1 MTSQYVFSS
10 LMIPISNCESET
22 QQNDS
27 ESIYNKSP
35 HFLTLSKNANYIQHV
50 PNDTSPT
57 QYFESR
63 HSSVSINCPE
73 IKEEANDLLLPCH
86 LMPPRDPCAS
96 RLSTSSAWNS
106 IRLSALSISRVF
118 FLKPCSKHKCCL
130 GCVSLRDA
138 IPLICTLE
146 ILSLVFCTTI
156 CIDFWINNGKTFYTV
171 NFEGYGTEIAL
182 FYFAFLLVSLAV
194 ILFTLFVWKTK
205 RKNWYI
211 VHIIWQWTILELFG
225 FFIYLVF
232 SWARNPEKTTIL
244 MPSALV
250 LIIATSFGALV
261 ELWWLIIFVDA
272 MLFEK
277 ASSSYSSRR
286 TSRENQ
292 EEGLESHSSNSPTL
306 MKPNIT
312 ITENCEIVI

>member
-1 MTSQYVFSS
+1 
-10 LMIPISNCESET
+10 
-22 QQNDS
+22 
-27 ESIYNKSP
+27 
-35 HFLTLSKNANYIQHV
+35 
-50 PNDTSPT
+50 
-57 QYFESR
+57 
-63 HSSVSINCPE
+63 
-73 IKEEANDLLLPCH
+73 
-86 LMPPRDPCAS
+86 MPPRDPCAS

-106 IRLSALSISRVF
+106 IRLSALSISRPDIFHMLLTFYLFSQMSLRVF

-156 CIDFWINNGKTFYTV
+156 CTDFWINNGKTFYTV